1 MDCVLVKFEGELRS
15 REKIIMILLD
25 FSQTM
30 IGSFMAMGKGSVVV
44 EEDLLRHTVL
54 NTILGYKKTHR
65 HIYDGG
71 RGLVICCDSPKNWR
85 KESFPEYKA
94 NRKTRRENDTTDW
107 KSLFQFLDEMI
118 EDLRNYFPYK
128 VMRVEGAEAD
138 DIIAVLNDYVATN
151 PTLIISSDKDFL
163 QLQKYQGV
171 SQWSPLTKDFVKGDP
186 EASLWEKC
194 IKGDT
199 GDGVPN
205 ILSTDDTFV
214 VPGKRQRPITTKKME
229 LWKTDKNNWTQE
241 MHRNFQRNKTMV
253 DLSETPESIR
263 INIINQ
269 FKDQR
274 VQHGRLMDYFIE
286 KRLKNLMEHIGD
298 FE

>member
-1 MDCVLVKFEGELRS
+1 
-15 REKIIMILLD
+15 MILLD

-30 IGSFMAMGKGSVVV
+30 IGAFMAMGKGSVVV
-44 EEDLLRHTVL
+44 DEDLLRHTVL

-65 HIYDGG
+65 HIYNGSTG
-71 RGLVICCDSPKNWR
+71 PGLVICCDSPKNWR
-85 KESFPEYKA
+85 KESFKEYKA

-118 EDLRNYFPYK
+118 EDLRNNFPYK

-138 DIIAVLNDYVATN
+138 DIIAVLNDHVATN
-151 PTLIISSDKDFL
+151 PTLIISSDKDFI
-163 QLQKYQGV
+163 QLQKYEGV
-171 SQWSPLTKDFVKGDP
+171 SQWSPLTKNFVKGDP
-186 EASLWEKC
+186 DASLWEKC

-205 ILSTDDTFV
+205 ILSSDDTLV
-214 VPGKRQRPITTKKME
+214 VPGKRQRPITAKKLE

-269 FKDQR
+269 FDEQR
-274 VQHGRLMDYFIE
+274 VNHGRLMDYFVE